1 MNSRAPSLIRQLQIG
16 FALTAL
22 LVLGTFAALMDTAL
36 HHSLEREDSL
46 VLEAQAAYLSHAF
59 IAGQPLP
66 SEPGVRPEK
75 AEWSLLL
82 AGRPEQRSAGFARLP
97 QVPWTSIPLDGRAHE
112 AEAVGGSEE
121 SALRMA
127 LPGGELRLL
136 MDRGH
141 EAALVASF
149 RRMLWFGTL
158 LAAFVAALLGRL
170 VAVRSLR
177 PLRLIAEETASVR
190 PGDSFHPLDAERF
203 PEELGQLVRTL
214 NDALA
219 RLQEAIHRLDE
230 MGSELAHELRTPLQ
244 HLRSSLED
252 LVLRRES
259 VPPQALGPSLEA
271 CERLQS
277 LIEGIL
283 FLARSADPTASVQW
297 QELEAADLLEE
308 TRDFFEGVAEE
319 GGISLSVAAP
329 PGLRFSADPAL
340 VTRAL
345 HNVVSNALAAVAPGG
360 QVRLEAALEGHGL
373 VLRILDDGPGLP
385 PAVREALGAR
395 WNRGAGSRGHGLGLA
410 IVRSILALHGGTF
423 TLEERPEGGTA
434 ATLRFTGPRHLKK
447 D

>member
-22 LVLGTFAALMDTAL
+22 LVLGTFAALMDAAL

-46 VLEAQAAYLSHAF
+46 VLEAQAAYLSQAF
-59 IAGQPLP
+59 HAGQPLP
-66 SEPGVRPEK
+66 SEPGMRPEK

-82 AGRPEQRSAGFARLP
+82 DGRPEQRSAGFTRLP

-112 AEAVGGSEE
+112 AEAAGGSEE

-141 EAALVASF
+141 ETALVASF

-177 PLRLIAEETASVR
+177 PLRLIAEETATVR
-190 PGDSFHPLDAERF
+190 PGDPFHPLDAARF
-203 PEELGQLVRTL
+203 PEELGQLVGTL

-219 RLQEAIHRLDE
+219 RLQEAIHRLDD

-283 FLARSADPTASVQW
+283 FLARSEDPTASVQW
-297 QELEAADLLEE
+297 QDLDVTALLEE

-319 GGISLSVAAP
+319 GGITLSLDP
-329 PGLRFSADPAL
+329 PPELTLAADPAL

-345 HNVVSNALAAVAPGG
+345 HNVVSNALAATPHGG
-360 QVRLEAALEGHGL
+360 HV
-373 VLRILDDGPGLP
+373 VLRAEQGKLGPTLQVLDDGPGLP
-385 PAVREALGAR
+385 RAVRDAFGDR
-395 WNRGAGSRGHGLGLA
+395 WNRGADSRGHGLGLA
-410 IVRSILALHGGTF
+410 IVRNILALHGGSF
-423 TLEERPEGGTA
+423 VLADRPTGGTVA
-434 ATLRFTGPRHLKK
+434 ALHFAGPRHLKK
-447 D
+447 P